1 MVSGWGRR
9 VLCPGSG
16 VGVETMGAC
25 PDRDGF
31 HSVASDRSM
40 MVDAY
45 ASRACP
51 CVSAAL
57 VSLSCLEPLDMRG
70 LNELGERVRIQLLY
84 VV

>member
-1 MVSGWGRR
+1 
-9 VLCPGSG
+9 
-16 VGVETMGAC
+16 
-25 PDRDGF
+25 
-31 HSVASDRSM
+31 M

-70 LNELGERVRIQLLY
+70 LNEQASACVFSCCMSCDTGPVSW
-84 VV
+84 V

>member
-1 MVSGWGRR
+1 
-9 VLCPGSG
+9 
-16 VGVETMGAC
+16 
-25 PDRDGF
+25 
-31 HSVASDRSM
+31 M